1 LGKELIYCQN
11 CRQPFLSSGEEICD
25 DCQAKVQAGISLKK
39 AVETQMIVEKKKEEK
54 INKNN
59 LDDILKKLK

>member
-1 LGKELIYCQN
+1 LSKL
-11 CRQPFLSSGEEICD
+11 RQPFLSSGQEICD
-25 DCQAKVQAGISLKK
+25 DCQAKIQTGISLKK
-39 AVETQMIVEKKKEEK
+39 AIETQIIVEKKKEEK